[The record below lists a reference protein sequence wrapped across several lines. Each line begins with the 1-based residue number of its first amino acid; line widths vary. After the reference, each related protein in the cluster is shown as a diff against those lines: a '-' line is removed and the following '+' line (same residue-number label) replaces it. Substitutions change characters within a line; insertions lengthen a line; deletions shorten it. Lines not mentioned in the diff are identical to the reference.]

1 LTAGANGATVVTSDN
16 HETEF
21 PAPEVTVSDTIG
33 AGDSFMAGLLAS
45 LSRRGML
52 DVSHR
57 GALHALTPAT
67 IAAIIADS
75 LACAAITVQREGAD
89 PPRLD
94 EVSFRV

>member
-1 LTAGANGATVVTSDN
+1 
-16 HETEF
+16 
-21 PAPEVTVSDTIG
+21 
-33 AGDSFMAGLLAS
+33 
-45 LSRRGML
+45 ML

-57 GALHALTPAT
+57 GAFHALTPTT

-94 EVSFRV
+94 EVSFGV